1 MKTANSISLVES
13 KLACPE
19 NTRDDGDGLEEANI
33 QLSEIV
39 VRKADD
45 VNHMVNISK
54 HEEPLSPAACI
65 ASNTLVDSYIL
76 TIVGF
81 KKEIDINSLKISL
94 QNNLGE
100 HQRFSSI
107 VVKDKH
113 NNLKWCLREVV
124 IEEHVIVP
132 SLSPSIAENPY
143 LVNEY
148 TSSLVT
154 APPLNPCKPLW
165 EVHVLNVPS
174 EDAAASLV
182 FRIHHSLGDCIS
194 MVSLI
199 LNSTSKANNNSQAPP
214 TIPQRTTADQRPKGF
229 LQIVYNVLVRLWLT
243 FVFLHEVGITLL
255 WKHDRN
261 LLIGG
266 RRADV
271 CSKRLAYVTLGM
283 DDICFVKKA
292 VNGTLNDVIMGAL
305 SAGLVRYM
313 SRQQNDQVK
322 NISVPQRAT
331 THKNSRLRAMV
342 AVNMRQFPILKDLD
356 RNMKR
361 PSKAMWGNKLGFWM
375 FPFPMSHYGDPLQY
389 CRDTTMMSRKKKL
402 SFEASASYA
411 ISKYMPTKLA
421 AYLSKKFTTILTLGF
436 SNVMGPVEEIQY
448 GDNPVA
454 HIIPTAHVNN
464 CVMIHFIS
472 YGGKGK
478 LVALVSEDVVPDP
491 LQLCQDCADALQL
504 MKQAAHGTSVHSS

>member
-39 VRKADD
+39 VKKADD

-292 VNGTLNDVIMGAL
+292 VNGALNDVIMGAL

-322 NISVPQRAT
+322 NNSVPQRAT

-342 AVNMRQFPILKDLD
+342 AVNMRQFPIL
-356 RNMKR
+356 
-361 PSKAMWGNKLGFWM
+361 
-375 FPFPMSHYGDPLQY
+375 
-389 CRDTTMMSRKKKL
+389 
-402 SFEASASYA
+402 
-411 ISKYMPTKLA
+411 KLA

-464 CVMIHFIS
+464 CSIVIHFIS